1 MKTRSGEKN
10 PVPASRRFPFWE
22 TSACFHLK
30 STFFGLLVTV
40 PPPAVTKG
48 MSTINQLTLIDRLDN
63 KLSETETNHVDASI
77 AADRAVA
84 AEWNLL
90 KLAVETIGLGAI
102 RDKVSAA
109 VTAAKT
115 EAPVLKMEKKEP
127 AVVRSM
133 FRTSMRIAVAAV
145 LILGASVTYK
155 VMTVDN
161 VSIYNKSF
169 QGYEL
174 STFRGNVESDKMDM
188 AYRSSDWS
196 AVLNAFNKL
205 NARTNKSYFLA
216 GVAEL
221 QLKDYPSA
229 VSYFEQVLAA
239 NKKNGSTYYQAE
251 CEYFVALAYLIN
263 NQSAKGVEMLRKIK
277 KDVNH
282 PYYPL
287 ASKISTTELQILAF
301 KK

>member
-1 MKTRSGEKN
+1 
-10 PVPASRRFPFWE
+10 
-22 TSACFHLK
+22 
-30 STFFGLLVTV
+30 
-40 PPPAVTKG
+40 

>member
-1 MKTRSGEKN
+1 
-10 PVPASRRFPFWE
+10 
-22 TSACFHLK
+22 
-30 STFFGLLVTV
+30 
-40 PPPAVTKG
+40 

-63 KLSETETNHVDASI
+63 NLSETETNHVDADI
-77 AADRAVA
+77 AADGAVS

-102 RDKVSAA
+102 SDKVSAA
-109 VTAAKT
+109 VAAAKT
-115 EAPVLKMEKKEP
+115 EAPVLKMDKKEP

-133 FRTSMRIAVAAV
+133 FRTTMRIAVAAV

-174 STFRGNVESDKMDM
+174 STFRGHVESDKMDM
-188 AYRSSDWS
+188 AYRSNDWS
-196 AVLNAFNKL
+196 AVLDAFHKL
-205 NARTNKSYFLA
+205 DTRTNKSYFLA

-221 QLKDYPSA
+221 QLKDYSSA
-229 VSYFEQVLAA
+229 VSYFEQVLAT
-239 NKKNGSTYYQAE
+239 NKKTGSTYYQAE

-287 ASKISTTELQILAF
+287 AAKISTTELQILAF